1 MAFREP
7 VLHPRKTLVERKT
20 LAEGAVCFACALA
33 GLTGIALVL
42 QWLVD
47 FMA

>member
-7 VLHPRKTLVERKT
+7 VLHTRKT
-20 LAEGAVCFACALA
+20 LAESAVCFACALA
-33 GLTGIALVL
+33 GLAGIALVL